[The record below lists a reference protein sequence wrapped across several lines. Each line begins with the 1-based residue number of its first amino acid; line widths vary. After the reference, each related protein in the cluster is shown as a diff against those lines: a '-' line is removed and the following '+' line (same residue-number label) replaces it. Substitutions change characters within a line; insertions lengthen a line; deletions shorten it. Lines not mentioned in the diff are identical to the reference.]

1 MGKKKHQ
8 PDGGP
13 RRHRFKRAQ
22 RLQSAKDWLPT
33 YTGKDIVKGYRKRYG
48 VDWGCAF
55 AELEMLGVVI
65 DPVRKERVL
74 RGVQQQA
81 EHRRQLK
88 RERCVEQE
96 AAAFGWDRDDTFAM
110 IIGYTSGGTPYGVT
124 WEEWNALE
132 GSEDVDE

>member
-1 MGKKKHQ
+1 MAKKKPR
-8 PDGGP
+8 PDNTP

-33 YTGKDIVKGYRKRYG
+33 YMGKDVVKAYRKRYG

-55 AELEMLGVVI
+55 AELEMLGVEI
-65 DPVRKERVL
+65 DPVRKERTL
-74 RGVQQQA
+74 QGVQQQA

-88 RERCVEQE
+88 RERRAAQE
-96 AAAFGWDRDDTFAM
+96 AAVFGWDQDDTFAV
-110 IIGYTSGGTPYGVT
+110 IIGYTSGGAPYGVT

-132 GSEDVDE
+132 GSEDVNE